1 MQNITGHLTTRQII
15 FMVIA
20 ESRGVARRFI
30 FFVLCIAIGV
40 GAVMTIK
47 SFSNL
52 LKTAISAESKGLLAA
67 DIEIKGSWEQ
77 SEEDKTAQKNFL
89 PDETDFLFI
98 KGEYEEALEYYKAS
112 LVHARDFT
120 PLEHFW
126 ARFRILNYHH

>member
-30 FFVLCIAIGV
+30 FFVLCIAISV

-77 SEEDKTAQKNFL
+77 SEEDKTAQKTFFL
-89 PDETDFLFI
+89 
-98 KGEYEEALEYYKAS
+98 
-112 LVHARDFT
+112 R
-120 PLEHFW
+120 
-126 ARFRILNYHH
+126 RRIFYS